1 MLALDGEPE
10 SYRPDEGPMHLL
22 VAEAMPGAVS
32 PPTNSARIR
41 LVNTIGDPDAMLTAA
56 NLVLLLGANLV
67 IASDSGDAAPN
78 TQVLYSTPGF
88 KGAAEFMA
96 ESLGVGIGRPG
107 RYGHRRHRPHRRARV
122 RLRGRGRPPSGVVHD
137 DEHHIHHNP
146 IHHE

>member
-1 MLALDGEPE
+1 
-10 SYRPDEGPMHLL
+10 MHLL

-67 IASDSGDAAPN
+67 IASDSGDEASK

-96 ESLGVGIGRPG
+96 ESLGVGSAAQDATVIDGIDLTVVLG
-107 RYGHRRHRPHRRARV
+107 SDFAAEVARHQASSTTTTSTTSTT
-122 RLRGRGRPPSGVVHD
+122 PSTTNRESGSTG
-137 DEHHIHHNP
+137 
-146 IHHE
+146 